1 MYNKDTLVG
10 SSSEKTMGDNLVT
23 PQTLKPSQIME
34 RGRGVV
40 RKSFVVS
47 SLYLIFVVSSLY
59 LIPLRKMK

>member
-1 MYNKDTLVG
+1 
-10 SSSEKTMGDNLVT
+10 MGDNLVT